1 MYVQNIVND
10 DFLDENKLKFPVLWK
25 KAAMWVKIFFS
36 GKGGGYKLVADC

>member
-25 KAAMWVKIFFS
+25 KAAMWVKSSNLIITAF
-36 GKGGGYKLVADC
+36 